1 MFKTFLVGILLG
13 IGAAAGALYA
23 IPVVDQHR
31 ESSIISVAPN
41 GGNTESFFINIPSD
55 RVMSGA
61 AATSDNIPAGL
72 IWPSDVKL
80 ADISTEMFKIRN
92 ARNTVIGVAARTVAK
107 GAEPKVIDWL
117 IHIPARGSLFV
128 NMEDAPRESG
138 VRMGRFRSGSRE
150 FAPLTGFL
158 SERWV
163 ADSSGDEDAPL
174 GRIELTTRLV
184 GKLESVE

>member
-23 IPVVDQHR
+23 IPAVDQHR
-31 ESSIISVAPN
+31 EASIISVAPN
-41 GGNTESFFINIPSD
+41 GGNSESFHINIPND

-61 AATSDNIPAGL
+61 AGTGGSVPAGL
-72 IWPSDVKL
+72 KWPSDGEL
-80 ADISTEMFKIRN
+80 ANISTEMFKVRN

-107 GAEPKVIDWL
+107 DSEPNVIDWL

-128 NMEDAPRESG
+128 NMEAETRESG
-138 VRMGRFRSGSRE
+138 IRIGRFRGGSRE
-150 FAPLTGFL
+150 FAPLTGFV

-174 GRIELTTRLV
+174 GRIELMTRLV
-184 GKLESVE
+184 GSLDSVE